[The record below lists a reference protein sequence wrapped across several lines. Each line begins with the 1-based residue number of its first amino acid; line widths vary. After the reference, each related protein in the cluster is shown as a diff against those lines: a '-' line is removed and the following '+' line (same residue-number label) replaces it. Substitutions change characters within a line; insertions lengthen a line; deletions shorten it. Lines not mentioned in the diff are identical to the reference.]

1 MGTTKPIRKMEDI
14 KKLECYFREKEEWR
28 NYTLVVIGLNT
39 ALRISDILE
48 LKWHDVY
55 NFADMKYKEHIVLKE
70 KKTEKETQI
79 KLNCRSIEA
88 LDSFRQV
95 IVELTP
101 QLYIFKS
108 SRTHENRPINR
119 YQAYKIINQA
129 GKEIGLDYAISCHS
143 LRKTFGYQAWQQ
155 GISPALLMEIY
166 NHSSMEITKRYLSIN
181 QDDKDSAFLQ
191 VIL

>member
-1 MGTTKPIRKMEDI
+1 MGVTKPIRKLEDV
-14 KKLECYFREKEEWR
+14 KKLEDYFKEKRDWR
-28 NYTLVVIGLNT
+28 NYALVVIGLNT

-48 LKWHDVY
+48 LKWGDVY
-55 NFADMKYKEHIVLKE
+55 NFSDMKYKDHVILKE

-79 KLNCRSIEA
+79 KLNCSTIKA
-88 LDSFRQV
+88 LNYLMKT
-95 IVELTP
+95 IVDLKP

-108 SRTHENRPINR
+108 RIHENRPINR
-119 YQAYKIINQA
+119 YQAYKIINHA

-181 QDDKDSAFLQ
+181 QDDKDSVFLR
-191 VIL
+191 VVL